1 MKATIRSLFAFAVL
15 LPTISISLTLAIS
28 VVATSTGA
36 QTQAQTRARA
46 AIAHRQS
53 IEIAIAP
60 EIDVKYPLTGRVLVC
75 LSKSEKTDDDTP
87 CNEVG
92 YDYTS
97 QQVFGQ
103 DVTNLAQGQPI
114 KLDDTAFG
122 YPIAHQS
129 DFPAGDYRIQAT
141 INVYEDFHLANG
153 HTLSLPPDRGEGQQW
168 NRKPGN
174 PISSTSKV
182 HIDPTSSTPVHIT
195 LDKTNPPVPPPDP
208 DTQYVKH
215 VSIRSEL
222 LSKFWG
228 RDTYL
233 SAWVLLPPGF
243 AEHPDANYPEL
254 VWEDHF
260 AAHFRAG
267 SGWREIPPD
276 PKATGIT
283 LRRQQSAYN
292 FYLDWTSG
300 RLPKM
305 LIIQPNHANPYF
317 DDSYAVN
324 SANVGPYGDAINQEL
339 LPAIEKQFRGIGQG
353 WARVTSGGS
362 TGGWEALA
370 AQIFYPDFYNGTWAF
385 CPDSIDFHGYMA
397 ANLYDN
403 ANAYFLTGPF
413 ESVPIPAVRKGDGV
427 ITSDM
432 DQMGHFELSL
442 GTHSRSGQQFDI
454 WQAVYSPLGPDGY
467 PAEVYNKLTGEIDKS
482 VVEYWREHYDLSAI
496 LRRDWSKLGPRLE
509 GKIHIAVGDSDTYFL
524 NKGVHAMEENLKQT
538 RNPHSDAIFDYGP
551 GAPHCYSGTRP
562 EWADEAYVSLPMR
575 LLPEMIKHVTATA
588 PQGADVTSWKY

>member
-1 MKATIRSLFAFAVL
+1 MKIPIRPLFASSTLRWAIF
-15 LPTISISLTLAIS
+15 ISLNIAIPATAIS
-28 VVATSTGA
+28 SSA
-36 QTQAQTRARA
+36 QTKAQALAQTTAAR
-46 AIAHRQS
+46 RQPL
-53 IEIAIAP
+53 EIAIAP
-60 EIDVKYPLTGRVLVC
+60 ELDLKYPLTGRVLVC
-75 LSKSEKTDDDTP
+75 ISRSEKADVDA
-87 CNEVG
+87 CNEIG

-103 DVTNLAQGQPI
+103 DVTNIAKGQAI

-122 YPIAHQS
+122 YPIARRS
-129 DFPAGDYRIQAT
+129 DFPAGDYRVQAT
-141 INVYEDFHLANG
+141 INIYEDFHLASG
-153 HTLSLPPDRGEGQQW
+153 RTLSLPPDRGEGQQW

-174 PISSTSKV
+174 PVSSTLKV
-182 HIDPTSSTPVHIT
+182 HIDPASSTPVHIT
-195 LDKTNPPVPPPDP
+195 LDKVNPSVPPPDP
-208 DTQYVKH
+208 DTKYLKH
-215 VSIRSEL
+215 ISIRSEL

-228 RDTYL
+228 RDTYT

-243 AEHPDANYPEL
+243 DEHPDAHYPEL
-254 VWEDHF
+254 IWEDHF

-267 SGWREIPPD
+267 SGWRETPPD
-276 PKATGIT
+276 LKATGST

-292 FYLDWTSG
+292 FYLDWISG

-339 LPAIEKQFRGIGQG
+339 LPTIEKQLRGIGQG

-370 AQIFYPDFYNGTWAF
+370 VQIFYPDFYNGTWAF

-397 ANLYDN
+397 ANLYDSV
-403 ANAYFLTGPF
+403 NAYFLSGPF
-413 ESVPIPAVRKGDGV
+413 ESVPIPAVRRGDGV

-432 DQMGHFELSL
+432 DQMAHFELSL

-454 WQAVYSPLGPDGY
+454 WQAVYSPVGPDGY
-467 PAEVYNKLTGEIDKS
+467 PAAVYDKRTGEIDKS

-496 LRRDWSKLGPRLE
+496 LHRDWSRLGPQLE

-538 RNPHSDAIFDYGP
+538 SNPHSDATFDYGP

-562 EWADEAYVSLPMR
+562 DWADDAYVSLPMR
-575 LLPEMIKHVTATA
+575 LLPEMIKHITATA
-588 PQGADVTSWKY
+588 PPGADVTSWKY